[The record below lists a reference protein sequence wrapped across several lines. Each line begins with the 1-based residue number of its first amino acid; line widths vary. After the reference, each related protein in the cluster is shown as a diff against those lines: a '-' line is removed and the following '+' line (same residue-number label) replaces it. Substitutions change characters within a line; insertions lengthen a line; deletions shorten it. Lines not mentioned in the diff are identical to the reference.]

1 MRTGLRF
8 YPLVALGVAAAVCIA
23 VAGINLV
30 VDPYGAYGW
39 SPTAAVKPA
48 VYRRVKLAK
57 AEDLRRIRAQAI
69 VLGTS
74 RSHVGLRM
82 TYPGW
87 TVPVERRYNAAFDGA
102 TTKEMYAYL
111 LHAYAIAPLKQVVL
125 GLDFWQLAR
134 NPASTR
140 SDFDQ
145 NLLFEPQ
152 RPLHNAKVYAT
163 DLALLISFDSTTASI
178 TELLKADTE
187 PQWFARDGQR
197 LGDVFFREIEPSYR
211 ESPGRYFREVD
222 RQEVSFMQPSGE
234 TRSPSK
240 LQPSQVGPQLTS
252 FDYIARIVEFCS
264 EHRIDL
270 RIFITPSHVHQ
281 LEIAARFGQWP
292 VIEQGKRDLVALLQ
306 QISTRSKKSPFILYD
321 FASYS
326 SVTVERVPEDR
337 ENREMEFYWD
347 SSHFKQRVGD
357 WVLDRLFGTNSSA
370 NPVPRDFGV
379 RLSTENIESALAD
392 VRARREAYLCSH
404 PEDLAFLTKLTKSAE
419 AASQDRLRP
428 D

>member
-1 MRTGLRF
+1 MRAGLRF
-8 YPLVALGVAAAVCIA
+8 YPLVALGVAAAVCTAIA
-23 VAGINLV
+23 GFNLC
-30 VDPYGAYGW
+30 VDPYGAYNW
-39 SPTAAVKPA
+39 SRTAAVKQA

-57 AEDLRRIRAQAI
+57 AEDLRRIRAEAL

-82 TYPGW
+82 THPGW

-134 NPASTR
+134 NPAWTR

-163 DLALLISFDSTTASI
+163 DLALLISFDSTAASI
-178 TELLKADTE
+178 AELSETDTQ
-187 PQWFARDGQR
+187 PQWFAPNGQR

-211 ESPGRYFREVD
+211 DSPGRYFRDVD
-222 RQEVSFMQPSGE
+222 RQEVGFMQPPSE

-240 LQPSQVGPQLTS
+240 LQPSQAGPQLTS

-264 EHRIDL
+264 EHQIDL
-270 RIFITPSHVHQ
+270 RIFITPSHAHQ
-281 LEIAARFGQWP
+281 LEIAARFGQWSA
-292 VIEQGKRDLVALLQ
+292 IEQGKRDLVALLQ
-306 QISTRSKKSPFILYD
+306 EVSVRREESPFILYD

-337 ENREMEFYWD
+337 ETREMEFYWD

-357 WVLDRLFGTNSSA
+357 WVLDRLFGTA
-370 NPVPRDFGV
+370 RAADPVPWDFGV
-379 RLSTENIESALAD
+379 RLSAENIDSALAN
-392 VRARREAYLCSH
+392 VRARREAYLSSH
-404 PEDLAFLTKLTKSAE
+404 PDDVAFLTKLTKK
-419 AASQDRLRP
+419 R
-428 D
+428 